1 MQDRITRSRVALG
14 AFQAFW
20 GHLLTTKSRKTE
32 PLCFFQSIL
41 YDCVLNTNLRSIYM
55 LTWVSVKELWVSQ
68 GPLNTERTDT
78 NGSFLLKDLPHIT
91 EGSHGRNLRQNPWR
105 NTICWLFHWLKLS
118 ELSDT
123 SQSHLLMDGAVHAP
137 PTSIS
142 NQDNLS
148 ETLDSGKPSI
158 GMPSSQAC
166 CVQLAMKTNQDI
178 KLDLIA
184 NKSNPYELIKI
195 YSQGLLLCKT

>member
-1 MQDRITRSRVALG
+1 MHSKPSGAIYSPPKVERLNLCVFLRVYSMTVCWKPIQGQSTCWHGCLTKSFGSARGHWIRRGQAQMDAFSSRIYLTSLREVMGGTWDRIHGGTLFADFFIGSSSAN
-14 AFQAFW
+14 F
-20 GHLLTTKSRKTE
+20 LTYPSPTC
-32 PLCFFQSIL
+32 LWM
-41 YDCVLNTNLRSIYM
+41 VLSM
-55 LTWVSVKELWVSQ
+55 
-68 GPLNTERTDT
+68 G
-78 NGSFLLKDLPHIT
+78 
-91 EGSHGRNLRQNPWR
+91 
-105 NTICWLFHWLKLS
+105 
-118 ELSDT
+118 
-123 SQSHLLMDGAVHAP
+123 P

-148 ETLDSGKPSI
+148 ETLDGGKPSV
-158 GMPSSQAC
+158 GMPSSQVTLC